1 MKIRWL
7 PILGMVIG
15 CLPVSIAGQK
25 QVSGAG
31 GYRIS
36 GTAVNSVT
44 GAPLGQVHIV
54 AARDD
59 GAAGQLDTTTGAD
72 GKFAIEPVP
81 AGSWSLTA
89 ERKGYLRQVY
99 GQRDLNKG
107 INSSVITGPKGA
119 SENLVLPMHQPAA
132 ISGKVVDERGEPVP
146 GAIIHLLVQTISSRK
161 QVMIRKVVATDDQ
174 GDYRLFD
181 LPPTTCYL
189 SAVVPNPMGVISETA
204 GFVPQYYPNTADARS
219 AAPIQLKPGAEFVAN
234 FALRRARGG
243 VSVTVDGDT
252 KVEGGNGSQL
262 LVLVTEGP
270 EGSSVSAA
278 TLGPGQGTTFSHIQ
292 PGRYK
297 LVVGDV
303 ESINTL
309 AEWVEVGSQ
318 DVTVT
323 LPMADPPEISAT
335 VRVVDGDPASLRGA
349 TLALASF
356 SDVVNSMRPIL
367 PDGSVK
373 IAPMPSGRY
382 EIVLG
387 SAQLY
392 VKSVTAR
399 TARMVDG
406 MVELPESGAVRLD
419 IVAAGDGA
427 SVSGVVTAARGP
439 LSGALVVLIPRKQ
452 PGDPTDNHGYQA
464 DSDGS
469 FKFPSIKPGEYYLF
483 ATDDW
488 QLEWGDPTKVK
499 PYLALAKVVKADPR
513 GTLETQIEVS
523 RRP

>member
-1 MKIRWL
+1 MKTRWL
-7 PILGMVIG
+7 PILGVVIG

-99 GQRDLNKG
+99 GQRDLNIG
-107 INSSVITGPKGA
+107 TNSSVITGPKGA
-119 SENLVLPMHQPAA
+119 SENLLLPMHQPAA

-204 GFVPQYYPNTADARS
+204 GFVPQYYSNTADARS

-234 FALRRARGG
+234 FALWRARGG

-252 KVEGGNGSQL
+252 GVEGGNGSQL

-292 PGRYK
+292 LRRYK
-297 LVVGDV
+297 LVVGDL

-356 SDVVNSMRPIL
+356 SDVVNSIRPIL

-399 TARMVDG
+399 NARMVDG

-427 SVSGVVTAARGP
+427 SVSGMVSSGRGP
-439 LSGALVVLIPRKQ
+439 LSGALVVLAPRKQ
-452 PGDPTDNHGYQA
+452 PGDPTDSHGYQA

-469 FKFPSIKPGEYYLF
+469 FKFSNIKPGEYYLF

-488 QLEWGDPTKVK
+488 QLEWGDPAKVK